1 MLMHKMRSFRSALW
15 LFLAALMLFAPAV
28 SHAQVAVSITVA
40 PPALPVYVQPICPGD
55 GYLWTPGYW
64 AWSDDDGDYYFV
76 PGTWVEAPTPGFLWT
91 PGYWGWN
98 DGVYAWNG
106 GYWGPHIG
114 FYGGVNYGF
123 GYVGE
128 GYEGG
133 RWEGDH
139 FFYNRSVNNVNVT
152 VIHNVYT
159 KTVVNNYNTT
169 SRASFNGPG
178 GVSRRP
184 TAQEETYAHEQH
196 TPATSVQTQHREEA
210 AKDRNQYASVNH
222 GKPAVAATAKP
233 GEFKGAGVV
242 PAKAA
247 APYKGATGKGAANKS
262 AATNTRGEKPT
273 GTAAKKTPT
282 HSTTPAERSSEHK
295 SPAATNE
302 HKTESSEAK
311 PAARENAART
321 ESKPK
326 STTHTA
332 APKTETEKP
341 AKESTPRKTESTPK
355 ATAHEAAPKKEATP
369 KATTRESAPKT
380 EAAPKATHEAAP
392 KKEAT
397 PKATTH
403 EAAPKATHESAPK
416 AQPTHESAP
425 KPEHEAAPKAQHE
438 SAPKPQPTHEAA
450 PKAAPAQHQAA
461 PKESVEAYDVGRPGR
476 ATGPPILFRSRKL
489 PL

>member
-1 MLMHKMRSFRSALW
+1 MSDSASEPFPSYLTHQRLLLNLKFLRPFPRYPNSLDVAIGRKFNEVMLMHKMRSFRSALW
-15 LFLAALMLFAPAV
+15 LFLAALMLFTPAV
-28 SHAQVAVSITVA
+28 AHAQVAVSITVA

-64 AWSDDDGDYYFV
+64 SWSDDDGDYYWV

-98 DGVYAWNG
+98 EGVYAWNG

-139 FFYNRSVNNVNVT
+139 FFYNRSVSNVNVT
-152 VIHNVYT
+152 VIHNVYS

-184 TAQEETYAHEQH
+184 TAQEETYSHEQH
-196 TPATSVQTQHREEA
+196 TAATSVQTQHREEA
-210 AKDRNQYASVNH
+210 AKDRSQYASVNH

-233 GEFKGAGVV
+233 GEFKGVGVV

-247 APYKGATGKGAANKS
+247 APYKGATGKGAASKS
-262 AATNTRGEKPT
+262 AAANTRGEKPT
-273 GTAAKKTPT
+273 GGTATKSTKTPAR
-282 HSTTPAERSSEHK
+282 SATPERNAEHTNAAATSEHK
-295 SPAATNE
+295 TA
-302 HKTESSEAK
+302 SSEAK

-326 STTHTA
+326 TATHTA
-332 APKTETEKP
+332 TPKTETEKP
-341 AKESTPRKTESTPK
+341 KTE
-355 ATAHEAAPKKEATP
+355 TAK
-369 KATTRESAPKT
+369 PKT
-380 EAAPKATHEAAP
+380 ETA
-392 KKEAT
+392 
-397 PKATTH
+397 
-403 EAAPKATHESAPK
+403 
-416 AQPTHESAP
+416 
-425 KPEHEAAPKAQHE
+425 KP
-438 SAPKPQPTHEAA
+438 
-450 PKAAPAQHQAA
+450 
-461 PKESVEAYDVGRPGR
+461 
-476 ATGPPILFRSRKL
+476 
-489 PL
+489 